1 MKADQISM
9 SAWGKRVSSVWSEPE
24 DDTAARAEVF
34 FSIGAKEFPLRS
46 SYYDLVSQESRLRVE
61 SRPGDSSEEE
71 DATMQRRHRQFMT
84 LFQVL
89 GLQGAVRLPN
99 GRIVFRP
106 NLREDSDDEA
116 APDHEEEEAPSEDDS
131 SGPASLPGE
140 SRASIEEGV
149 PLLGLPQRLSPE
161 WLP

>member
-89 GLQGAVRLPN
+89 GLQGTRAYHGKVHMRYHDGIEYAKSAVMY
-99 GRIVFRP
+99 
-106 NLREDSDDEA
+106 
-116 APDHEEEEAPSEDDS
+116 
-131 SGPASLPGE
+131 
-140 SRASIEEGV
+140 
-149 PLLGLPQRLSPE
+149 
-161 WLP
+161 